1 MNKTKILLVQNA
13 RTQGNSTK
21 RSLDCSGYDV
31 IWVGSGVSALAAAK
45 QGTIDLVIIDVALPD
60 IEGGDLYRL
69 FRSRENMKTVPI
81 ILLAPR
87 EYAPLANDQN
97 GSGPDVYLAKPY
109 SDSELTASI
118 TIALSRQAP
127 EKTPPLQLPI
137 VTQEPE
143 PHADTVM
150 RAERSQEPQSA
161 PREEQQSVSAP
172 QLRPLLLAEP
182 RAQAGPEPE
191 PVPASDPKP
200 AARPQQPVVTQEPEP
215 HADTVMRA
223 ERSQEP
229 QSAPREEQRSVSAP
243 QLRPL
248 QQAEPRAQA
257 GPAPTPEAKQSPDP
271 VPASDPKPAARP
283 QLQLVRKAEPMPAIQ
298 PADEPPAATPQPA
311 LPPEDEVVDPSTGLF
326 SRKQFEA
333 MFSKDFK
340 RAVRFKQQLSCM
352 IIDLDGRKIGRAG
365 DEATL
370 KSIIGLVQQTIR
382 EVDTAAW
389 WTGKEL
395 IILLPN
401 TIRNDALQAAM
412 RILETVANHPFTWA
426 DATKVTMSIGVA
438 GLPDRF
444 IDTEQKLIESAA
456 MACKRAGDLM
466 RP

>member
-1 MNKTKILLVQNA
+1 VQNA
-13 RTQGNSTK
+13 QTQGNGTK

-118 TIALSRQAP
+118 TIVLSKRAP
-127 EKTPPLQLPI
+127 EKAPPPLQQPI

-143 PHADTVM
+143 PHADTVI
-150 RAERSQEPQSA
+150 RAER
-161 PREEQQSVSAP
+161 
-172 QLRPLLLAEP
+172 
-182 RAQAGPEPE
+182 G
-191 PVPASDPKP
+191 
-200 AARPQQPVVTQEPEP
+200 
-215 HADTVMRA
+215 
-223 ERSQEP
+223 QEP

-257 GPAPTPEAKQSPDP
+257 GPEPAPGAKQSPDP
-271 VPASDPKPAARP
+271 VPASDLKPAARP

-298 PADEPPAATPQPA
+298 PADEPPAATPLPA

-340 RAVRFKQQLSCM
+340 RAMRFKQQLSCM

>member
-1 MNKTKILLVQNA
+1 MKKTRILLVQNA
-13 RTQGNSTK
+13 QIQGNGTK
-21 RSLDCSGYDV
+21 RSLDSTGYDV

-45 QGTIDLVIIDVALPD
+45 QGTIDLVIIDVALHD
-60 IEGGDLYRL
+60 IEGGELCRL
-69 FRSRENMKTVPI
+69 FRSRENTKTVPMV
-81 ILLAPR
+81 LLAPR
-87 EYAPLANDQN
+87 EYTPLENDQN
-97 GSGPDVYLAKPY
+97 GSGPDVYLAKPF
-109 SDSELTASI
+109 SDSELAASI
-118 TIALSRQAP
+118 TFALTRRAP
-127 EKTPPLQLPI
+127 EKAPPPLQQSV

-143 PHADTVM
+143 PHADTVIQ
-150 RAERSQEPQSA
+150 AERSQEPQSA
-161 PREEQQSVSAP
+161 PIEEQKSVSAP

-182 RAQAGPEPE
+182 RAQAGPEP
-191 PVPASDPKP
+191 
-200 AARPQQPVVTQEPEP
+200 
-215 HADTVMRA
+215 
-223 ERSQEP
+223 
-229 QSAPREEQRSVSAP
+229 AP
-243 QLRPL
+243 
-248 QQAEPRAQA
+248 
-257 GPAPTPEAKQSPDP
+257 GAKQSPDP

-298 PADEPPAATPQPA
+298 PADEPPAATPRPA

-340 RAVRFKQQLSCM
+340 RAMRFKQQLSCM

>member
-1 MNKTKILLVQNA
+1 MPAERALNRSIMNKTRILLVQNA
-13 RTQGNSTK
+13 QTQGNGTK
-21 RSLDCSGYDV
+21 RSLDSTGYDV
-31 IWVGSGVSALAAAK
+31 IWVGSGLSALAAAK

-60 IEGGDLYRL
+60 IEGGDLCRL
-69 FRSRENMKTVPI
+69 FRSRENVKTVPI

-87 EYAPLANDQN
+87 EYASLANDQN

-109 SDSELTASI
+109 SDSELAASI
-118 TIALSRQAP
+118 TVALAKRAP
-127 EKTPPLQLPI
+127 EKAPPPL
-137 VTQEPE
+137 
-143 PHADTVM
+143 
-150 RAERSQEPQSA
+150 S
-161 PREEQQSVSAP
+161 
-172 QLRPLLLAEP
+172 
-182 RAQAGPEPE
+182 
-191 PVPASDPKP
+191 
-200 AARPQQPVVTQEPEP
+200 QPVVTQEPEP
-215 HADTVMRA
+215 HAATVMRA
-223 ERSQEP
+223 ERRQEP
-229 QSAPREEQRSVSAP
+229 QSAPIEEQRSVSAP

-248 QQAEPRAQA
+248 MQAEPRAQA
-257 GPAPTPEAKQSPDP
+257 GPEPTPGAKHAPNP

-283 QLQLVRKAEPMPAIQ
+283 QLQLVRKIEPMPAIQ
-298 PADEPPAATPQPA
+298 PADQPPAATPRPA
-311 LPPEDEVVDPSTGLF
+311 SPPEDEVVDPSTGLF

-333 MFSKDFK
+333 MFAKDFK
-340 RAVRFKQQLSCM
+340 RAMRFKQQLSCM

-382 EVDTAAW
+382 EVDTAAR

-412 RILETVANHPFTWA
+412 RILETIANHPFTWA

-438 GLPDRF
+438 GLPDKI
-444 IDTEQKLIESAA
+444 IDTEQKLIDSAA

>member
-1 MNKTKILLVQNA
+1 VKKTKILLVQNA
-13 RTQGNSTK
+13 QTQGNGTK

-118 TIALSRQAP
+118 TIVLSKRAP
-127 EKTPPLQLPI
+127 EKAPPPLQQPI

-143 PHADTVM
+143 PHADTVI
-150 RAERSQEPQSA
+150 RAERGQEPQS
-161 PREEQQSVSAP
+161 V
-172 QLRPLLLAEP
+172 
-182 RAQAGPEPE
+182 
-191 PVPASDPKP
+191 
-200 AARPQQPVVTQEPEP
+200 
-215 HADTVMRA
+215 
-223 ERSQEP
+223 
-229 QSAPREEQRSVSAP
+229 PREEQRSVSAP

-257 GPAPTPEAKQSPDP
+257 GPEPAPGAKQSPEP

-298 PADEPPAATPQPA
+298 PADEPPAATPLPA

-340 RAVRFKQQLSCM
+340 RAMRFKQQLSCM